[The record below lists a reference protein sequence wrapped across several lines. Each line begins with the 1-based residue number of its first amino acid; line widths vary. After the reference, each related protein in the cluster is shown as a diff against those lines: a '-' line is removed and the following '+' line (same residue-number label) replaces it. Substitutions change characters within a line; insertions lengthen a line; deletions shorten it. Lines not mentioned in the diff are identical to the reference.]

1 MISSPSRQQGL
12 TFMGFVMLMTVLGF
26 FLLLLFKIGPIYLD
40 HYKVVSALHGLKS
53 DPDLAS
59 RTPQEILA
67 TLDKRFDID
76 MIKSVSTKENVYIT
90 KDIGQ
95 ITVQIAYDVTEH
107 ILANIDVIVHFDNS
121 IEAKSN

>member
-1 MISSPSRQQGL
+1 MSSPSRQQGL
-12 TFMGFVMLMTVLGF
+12 TFMGFVILMTVIGF
-26 FLLLLFKIGPIYLD
+26 FFLLLFKIGPIYLD
-40 HYKVVSALHGLKS
+40 HYKVVSALQSLKS

-59 RTPQEILA
+59 RTPQEIIT
-67 TLDKRFDID
+67 TLNKRFDID

-107 ILANIDVIVHFDNS
+107 ILGNIDVIVHFDNS
-121 IEAKSN
+121 IEAQSN